1 MPETYVAVLGFHVPG
16 DGGPREFEEH
26 LDCVDDA
33 LSTEPQVLDVDF
45 TASLAEQ
52 RVTVEIAVSADDEFD
67 AAGKAVTL
75 LRSAV
80 HGCHGGTQGWPSIKE
95 LSINLTGPGEEP
107 VPT

>member
-1 MPETYVAVLGFHVPG
+1 MAENYVAVLGFHVPG

-33 LSTEPQVLDVDF
+33 LSAQREVLGVDF

-52 RVTVEIAVSADDEFD
+52 RVTVEISVNAEDEFD

-80 HGCHGGTQGWPSIKE
+80 HGCHGGTAGWPSIKE
-95 LSINLTGPGEEP
+95 LHINLTGPQEAL
-107 VPT
+107 PT